1 MVKYLIFLFLLIFLG
16 CEINSQ
22 QLVKPEKFVNEKLI
36 FNSVSKNLNF
46 DNSDEGSEVDIMK
59 EITKYWFDNKVKTN
73 GFSGSLDVN
82 VKKIDITKLKEN
94 ELFKITINLIIEFKE
109 VSQDLNKEKIYK
121 VNVSEFGQMTR
132 KLLP

>member
-94 ELFKITINLIIEFKE
+94 ELFKITFN
-109 VSQDLNKEKIYK
+109 Y
-121 VNVSEFGQMTR
+121 
-132 KLLP
+132 